1 MRKFM
6 LVAAIFLTS
15 TASYAGPSRGLS
27 LASADPDQPTID
39 QQQQTPQTSAVQQ
52 PAATAPA
59 PAPAPAPQTETRT
72 PATDERPSPTS
83 RPKRRSDPIEA
94 RIIYEL
100 HRHGIYW

>member
-15 TASYAGPSRGLS
+15 TAAYAGPSRGLS
-27 LASADPDQPTID
+27 LASADPNQPA
-39 QQQQTPQTSAVQQ
+39 SAVQQ
-52 PAATAPA
+52 PAATN
-59 PAPAPAPQTETRT
+59 PAPQTQSKT
-72 PATDERPSPTS
+72 PVADERPTQIS

>member
-6 LVAAIFLTS
+6 LAAAIFLTS

-27 LASADPDQPTID
+27 LASADPNQPTID
-39 QQQQTPQTSAVQQ
+39 QQQQTPQTSAVQK
-52 PAATAPA
+52 PTARD
-59 PAPAPAPQTETRT
+59 PAPQTQTET
-72 PATDERPSPTS
+72 PVADERPTQIS
-83 RPKRRSDPIEA
+83 RPKRRSDPLEA

>member
-15 TASYAGPSRGLS
+15 TAAYAGPSRGLS
-27 LASADPDQPTID
+27 LASADPNQPAID
-39 QQQQTPQTSAVQQ
+39 QQQTSPTSAVQQ
-52 PAATAPA
+52 PAATN
-59 PAPAPAPQTETRT
+59 PAPQTQSKT
-72 PATDERPSPTS
+72 PVADERPTQIS